1 MFVFVF
7 SLSHLSPAFCVLG
20 FGYVLI
26 SDVFLAEI
34 FFKWISKDITVK
46 WNEVPK
52 RRKFE
57 LKTAPLFTRLN
68 IHKRI
73 SAKEKCVNFK
83 DRNIFILSEK
93 NNLYLKQDE
102 GNDNILN
109 IRGIIP

>member
-1 MFVFVF
+1 M
-7 SLSHLSPAFCVLG
+7 SPAFCVLG